1 MRRSTLAIVYLVV
14 VAFLVVSISGPA
26 FAKKEKP
33 VLLKVPSTYSA
44 ALPGLGTTTTWV
56 AERIQTASNGSLK
69 MKVYEPGKLIAPF
82 EILDAVSEG
91 KVNAGYSIS
100 GYWEGK
106 MPGSSIFSTVPFG
119 PEAGEFLAWM
129 YHGNGRK
136 LYQEMYDT
144 GGYNV
149 HVIPC
154 GIIAPETGGWFKKPV
169 NTVDDLKGLKIR
181 YYGLG
186 GKVLQ
191 KLGASVSLIPGGE
204 IFPALEKNAI
214 EATEFSMPAIDTR
227 LGFYKVAKYNYF
239 PGWHQQAT
247 FFELLINKD
256 TWNAMSEHQQMVLEV
271 LCKAATMDAYAYTE
285 SIQAKV
291 MKENVEKH
299 GVQNLYYSKELL
311 AAFEAA
317 WMEVAEELSAE
328 SPMFKKSWEDLS
340 AFRETY
346 NLWENHAFLPRGLDK

>member
-1 MRRSTLAIVYLVV
+1 MKKLTIPMIILFSFIFVIGAATDSALA
-14 VAFLVVSISGPA
+14 G
-26 FAKKEKP
+26 KEKP
-33 VLLKVPSTYSA
+33 ILLKVPSTYSA
-44 ALPGLGTTTTWV
+44 ALPGLGTTTSWV
-56 AERIQTASNGSLK
+56 AERLHIASNGSLK

-82 EILDAVSEG
+82 EILDAVSSG

-136 LYQEMYDT
+136 LYQEMYDQ

-154 GIIAPETGGWFKKPV
+154 GIIAPETGGWFKKEI
-169 NTVDDLKGLKIR
+169 NSLEDIKGLKIR

-256 TWNAMSEHQQMVLEV
+256 TWNSMSESQQMLLEII
-271 LCKAATMDAYAYTE
+271 CKAATCDAYAFTE
-285 SIQAKV
+285 SLQAKV
-291 MKENVEKH
+291 MVDNVENH
-299 GVQNLYYSKELL
+299 GVENKYYSKELL
-311 AAFEAA
+311 DAFENA
-317 WMEVAEELSAE
+317 WEEVAEELSAE
-328 SPMFKKSWEDLS
+328 SPFFKKSWEDLQ
-340 AFRETY
+340 AFRATY
-346 NLWENHAFLPRGLDK
+346 DLWENYAFLPRGLDK